1 MAPPKVEPGRDPQ
14 MVSRT
19 RSLNVVFALTSI
31 ALLITFSLMIW
42 YDYARPWKKHQ
53 NEFTL
58 LEVKRTEV
66 EIQEALGK
74 LEAGKRKEIEDKI
87 ARGAEEK
94 KARAKEIDKI
104 QDELDKLDGEW
115 YGVDQDYRFTKAK
128 IDVARYEYE
137 EADHRGAKNAPRKQE
152 HLAELEKKWGEL
164 KLKLEDVIARR
175 DAVRARKAELEKTS
189 IEADK
194 TEKEI
199 FAEKIRLDEK
209 LSRIRPGFVSFAR
222 NMPVI
227 DMLNPSLKVNQI
239 MPANLTDDVIFTGTP
254 KVDRCTTCHLGID
267 KKGYENAPQPYT
279 THPNLE
285 LYVQGPHAI
294 DKMGCTACHLG
305 RGRATSFV
313 GAVHT
318 PSTAEQEKAWGKYG
332 GGESYERLHHWDLP
346 MTAKGTTE
354 SQCVKCH
361 QGAVEV
367 PAATTVNAG
376 TLLVER
382 YGCHGC
388 HKIKGWEGLRK
399 VGPD

>member
-1 MAPPKVEPGRDPQ
+1 M
-14 MVSRT
+14 
-19 RSLNVVFALTSI
+19 VFALTSI
-31 ALLITFSLMIW
+31 GLLITFSLMIW

-74 LEAGKRKEIEDKI
+74 VDAGKRKELEEQI

-94 KARAKEIDKI
+94 KARAQGDREGRGRARQAGRRVVPRRPGLPVHQG
-104 QDELDKLDGEW
+104 QDRRRALRVRG
-115 YGVDQDYRFTKAK
+115 GRRTRA
-128 IDVARYEYE
+128 
-137 EADHRGAKNAPRKQE
+137 RGARTRRRP
-152 HLAELEKKWGEL
+152 HLADLEKQWGEL

-175 DAVRARKAELEKTS
+175 DAARARRDELEKTS

-199 FAEKIRLDEK
+199 YAEKIRLDEK
-209 LSRIRPGFVSFAR
+209 LKKIRPGFVSFAR

-279 THPNLE
+279 THPKLE
-285 LYVQGPHAI
+285 LYLQGPHPI
-294 DKMGCTACHLG
+294 ERIGCTACHQG

-318 PSTAEQEKAWGKYG
+318 PSTPEQEKAWGKYTG
-332 GGESYERLHHWDLP
+332 SDDYHRLHHWDLP

-354 SQCVKCH
+354 AQCVKCH
-361 QGAVEV
+361 QGVVDV
-367 PAATTVNAG
+367 PAGRHA
-376 TLLVER
+376 
-382 YGCHGC
+382 
-388 HKIKGWEGLRK
+388 
-399 VGPD
+399 